1 MHGALMFPNWQP
13 APEPEVWECYG
24 VPFRSVADIN
34 GDMLFVLGIGSIVY
48 APAANPLDFVPIPG
62 AAIKMLV
69 IGYSADYAEGTVSL
83 AAMTLASTMIPT
95 SGTMAILSESIAG
108 VGDIPSE
115 LVYPDLPEGFT
126 AAVSTLELRARTA
139 IQPTSTVI
147 ESLAPGQQAAFTG
160 TLLDVHV
167 NGQKQ
172 LPSMYTTG
180 QQLIENKSA
189 DTWDYVELR
198 TI

>member
-1 MHGALMFPNWQP
+1 MFPNWQP

-115 LVYPDLPEGFT
+115 LVYPDLPAGFT

>member
-83 AAMTLASTMIPT
+83 AAMTLASNLIPT
-95 SGTMAILSESIAG
+95 SGTMLFCPSPLLVLATFRLSWFTLTYRQVSRR
-108 VGDIPSE
+108 
-115 LVYPDLPEGFT
+115 LCLPLNYALAQPFNQCQQ
-126 AAVSTLELRARTA
+126 SLNHWHRASR
-139 IQPTSTVI
+139 PH
-147 ESLAPGQQAAFTG
+147 SLARCWTFMSMGRSNYLQCT
-160 TLLDVHV
+160 
-167 NGQKQ
+167 Q
-172 LPSMYTTG
+172 LAS
-180 QQLIENKSA
+180 N
-189 DTWDYVELR
+189 
-198 TI
+198 

>member
-115 LVYPDLPEGFT
+115 LVYPDLPAGFT

-147 ESLAPGQQAAFTG
+147 ESLAPGQQVAFTG

-172 LPSMYTTG
+172 LPPMYTTG

>member
-34 GDMLFVLGIGSIVY
+34 GDMLFILGIGSIVY

-115 LVYPDLPEGFT
+115 LVYPDLPAGFT

>member
-34 GDMLFVLGIGSIVY
+34 GGMLFVLGIGSIVY

-83 AAMTLASTMIPT
+83 AAMTLASNLIPT

-115 LVYPDLPEGFT
+115 LVYPDLPAGFT

>member
-34 GDMLFVLGIGSIVY
+34 GDMLFILGIGSIVY
-48 APAANPLDFVPIPG
+48 APAANPMDFVPIPG

-115 LVYPDLPEGFT
+115 LVYPDLPAGFT

>member
-1 MHGALMFPNWQP
+1 
-13 APEPEVWECYG
+13 
-24 VPFRSVADIN
+24 
-34 GDMLFVLGIGSIVY
+34 MLFVLGIGSIVY
-48 APAANPLDFVPIPG
+48 APAANPWDFVPIPG
-62 AAIKMLV
+62 TAIKMLV

-83 AAMTLASTMIPT
+83 AAMTLASNLIPT

-115 LVYPDLPEGFT
+115 LVYPDLPAGFT

-147 ESLAPGQQAAFTG
+147 ESLAPGQQVAFTG

-172 LPSMYTTG
+172 LPSTYTTG

>member
-83 AAMTLASTMIPT
+83 AAMTLASTMIPA

-115 LVYPDLPEGFT
+115 LVYPDLPAGFT

-147 ESLAPGQQAAFTG
+147 ESLAPGQQVAFTG

>member
-13 APEPEVWECYG
+13 APEPEVWECYD

-115 LVYPDLPEGFT
+115 LVYPDLPAGFT

>member
-83 AAMTLASTMIPT
+83 AAMTLASNLIPT

-115 LVYPDLPEGFT
+115 LVYPDLPAGFT

>member
-1 MHGALMFPNWQP
+1 MHGALLFPNWQP

-115 LVYPDLPEGFT
+115 LVYPDLPAGFT

>member
-13 APEPEVWECYG
+13 APEPEVWECYS

-48 APAANPLDFVPIPG
+48 APAANPWDFVPIPG
-62 AAIKMLV
+62 TAIKMLV

-83 AAMTLASTMIPT
+83 AAMTLASNLIPT

-115 LVYPDLPEGFT
+115 LVYPDLPAGFT

-139 IQPTSTVI
+139 IQPVSTVI
-147 ESLAPGQQAAFTG
+147 ESLAPGQQVAFTG

>member
-115 LVYPDLPEGFT
+115 LVYPDLPAGFT

-180 QQLIENKSA
+180 QHLIENKSA

>member
-115 LVYPDLPEGFT
+115 LVYHDLPAGFT

>member
-83 AAMTLASTMIPT
+83 AAMTLASNLIPT

-115 LVYPDLPEGFT
+115 LVYPDLPAGFT

-172 LPSMYTTG
+172 LPSTYTTG

>member
-115 LVYPDLPEGFT
+115 LVYPDLPAGFT

>member
-115 LVYPDLPEGFT
+115 LVYPDLPAGFT

-172 LPSMYTTG
+172 LPPMYTTG

>member
-83 AAMTLASTMIPT
+83 AAMALASNLIPT

-115 LVYPDLPEGFT
+115 LVYPDLPAGFT

>member
-69 IGYSADYAEGTVSL
+69 IGYSAVYAEGTVSL
-83 AAMTLASTMIPT
+83 AAMTLASNLIPT

-115 LVYPDLPEGFT
+115 LVYPDLPAGFT

-139 IQPTSTVI
+139 IQPVSTVI

>member
-83 AAMTLASTMIPT
+83 AAMTLASNLIPT

-115 LVYPDLPEGFT
+115 LVYPDLPAGFT

-147 ESLAPGQQAAFTG
+147 ESLAPGQQVAFTG

-172 LPSMYTTG
+172 LPSTYTTG
-180 QQLIENKSA
+180 QQLIGNKSA

>member
-115 LVYPDLPEGFT
+115 LVYPDLPAGFT

-172 LPSMYTTG
+172 LPSMYTTD

>member
-13 APEPEVWECYG
+13 APEPDVWECYG

-115 LVYPDLPEGFT
+115 LVYPDLPAGFT

>member
-83 AAMTLASTMIPT
+83 AAMTLASNLIPA

-115 LVYPDLPEGFT
+115 LVYPDLPAGFT

>member
-83 AAMTLASTMIPT
+83 AAMTLASNLIPT

-115 LVYPDLPEGFT
+115 LVYPDLPAGFT

-139 IQPTSTVI
+139 IQPVSTVI

-172 LPSMYTTG
+172 LPSTYTTG

>member
-115 LVYPDLPEGFT
+115 LVYPDLPAGFT

-180 QQLIENKSA
+180 QQMIENKSA
-189 DTWDYVELR
+189 DTWDYVEIR

>member
-115 LVYPDLPEGFT
+115 LVYPDLPAGFT

-139 IQPTSTVI
+139 IQPVSTVI

>member
-115 LVYPDLPEGFT
+115 LVYPDLPAGFT

-147 ESLAPGQQAAFTG
+147 ESLAPGQQVAFTG

>member
-1 MHGALMFPNWQP
+1 MHGTLMFPNWQP

-115 LVYPDLPEGFT
+115 LVYPDLPAGFT

-147 ESLAPGQQAAFTG
+147 ESLAPGQQVAFTG

>member
-34 GDMLFVLGIGSIVY
+34 GGMLFVLGIGSIVY

-115 LVYPDLPEGFT
+115 LVYPDLPAGFT

>member
-69 IGYSADYAEGTVSL
+69 VGYSADYAEGTVSL

-115 LVYPDLPEGFT
+115 LVYPDLPAGFT

>member
-1 MHGALMFPNWQP
+1 M
-13 APEPEVWECYG
+13 
-24 VPFRSVADIN
+24 PFRSVADIN

-115 LVYPDLPEGFT
+115 LVYPDLPAGFT

-147 ESLAPGQQAAFTG
+147 ESLAPGQQVAFTG

-180 QQLIENKSA
+180 QQLIENKAA

>member
-83 AAMTLASTMIPT
+83 AAMTLASNLIPT

-115 LVYPDLPEGFT
+115 LVYPDLPAGFT

-147 ESLAPGQQAAFTG
+147 ESLAPGQQVAFTG

-172 LPSMYTTG
+172 LPSTYTTG

>member
-115 LVYPDLPEGFT
+115 LVYPDLPAGFT

-147 ESLAPGQQAAFTG
+147 ESLAPGQLAAFTG

>member
-83 AAMTLASTMIPT
+83 AAMTLASNLIPT

-115 LVYPDLPEGFT
+115 LVYPDLPAGFT

-147 ESLAPGQQAAFTG
+147 ESLAPGQQVAFTG

>member
-1 MHGALMFPNWQP
+1 MHGALIFPNWQP
-13 APEPEVWECYG
+13 APEPEVWECYD

-83 AAMTLASTMIPT
+83 AAMTLASNLIPT

-115 LVYPDLPEGFT
+115 LVYPDLPAGFT

>member
-62 AAIKMLV
+62 TAIKMLV

-83 AAMTLASTMIPT
+83 AAMTLASNLIPT

-115 LVYPDLPEGFT
+115 LVYPDLPAGFT

-172 LPSMYTTG
+172 LPSTYTTG

>member
-115 LVYPDLPEGFT
+115 LVYPDLPAGFT

-147 ESLAPGQQAAFTG
+147 EALAPGQQAAFTG

>member
-13 APEPEVWECYG
+13 ASEPEVWECYG

-115 LVYPDLPEGFT
+115 LVYPDLPAGFT

-147 ESLAPGQQAAFTG
+147 ESLAPGQQVAFTG

>member
-83 AAMTLASTMIPT
+83 AAMTLASNLIPA

-115 LVYPDLPEGFT
+115 LVYPDLPAGFT

-139 IQPTSTVI
+139 IQPVSTVI